1 MTKPTFFITTPIYY
15 VNDVPHLGH
24 AYTTVVADVFARY
37 HRLRGDDV
45 FFLTGTDEHGQK
57 IEKVAAEQGVA
68 PQALAD
74 RVVER
79 FRGLWQRLGISNDD
93 FIRTSEP
100 RHKMFVQ
107 QLWRRMQERGDIY
120 LGAYEGWYCVGCEGY
135 YTEKEINQGVCP
147 VGHKNVEHRR
157 EPSYFFALKK
167 YQQQLLDLY
176 DGKGQFAGRQPFV
189 APEARLNEVRSFV
202 AAGLE
207 DLSVS
212 RTTIKWAIP
221 VPDDPAHTVY
231 VWLDALANYISAL
244 GGLNGPRS
252 SFWPANLHLIGKDI
266 VRFHAVYWPAFLL
279 SAGLPL
285 PQRVL
290 AHGFWTVEGQKM
302 SKSLRNVVDPNF
314 LIDEYGRD
322 VVRYFVL
329 REVPLGQDGDFSHKN
344 LLGRINADLANDLG
358 NLVSRTLGMLQ
369 RYRGGVVPSA
379 APHPGLAAAASA
391 TRQKIEQA
399 MLLKQQPHLALEAIW
414 AYISDANQFIDAQA
428 PWTLAK
434 NGQEAEL
441 DALLVACLQAVA
453 QVAIW
458 LRPFMPDTA
467 AKILAVLGVNAHG
480 SDQLVDAGN
489 VLSTGAALPAIEPL
503 FPRLDAAAVEA
514 RLSKIQALSQP
525 TATATAEEDK
535 KMISIDQ
542 FFKTQLIVGQ
552 VLAAEAVPKS
562 SKLLKLQIDLAE
574 GQPRTVVAGI
584 AKSYTPE
591 ALIGKKVILVANLQP
606 AKLMGIESNGMV
618 LAGEGTD
625 GKTYVLEPAANVAV
639 GTRIK

>member
-1 MTKPTFFITTPIYY
+1 MSKSKFFITTPIYY

-57 IEKVAAEQGVA
+57 IEKVAAEQGVT

-79 FRGLWQRLGISNDD
+79 FRGLWQRLGIANDD
-93 FIRTSEP
+93 FIRTSEA
-100 RHKMFVQ
+100 RHKTFVQ
-107 QLWRRMQERGDIY
+107 QLWSRMQERGDIY

-167 YQQQLLDLY
+167 YQQRLLDLY
-176 DGKGQFAGRQPFV
+176 DGKGDFAGRPAFV

-202 AAGLE
+202 AGGLE

-221 VPDDPAHTVY
+221 VPGDPAHTVY

-244 GGLNGPRS
+244 GGLDGPRS
-252 SFWPANLHLIGKDI
+252 NFWPANLHLIGKDI

-285 PQRVL
+285 PERVL

-302 SKSLRNVVDPNF
+302 SKSLRNVVDPHF

-369 RYRGGVVPSA
+369 RYRNGVVPA
-379 APHPGLAAAASA
+379 AGAHQGLAAPAAA
-391 TRQKIEQA
+391 TLQKIEQA
-399 MLLKQQPHLALEAIW
+399 MLVKQQPHLALEAVW
-414 AYISDANQFIDAQA
+414 AYVSDANQFIDAQA

-434 NGQEAEL
+434 NGQVAEL
-441 DALLVACLQAVA
+441 DALLAALLQAVA
-453 QVAIW
+453 HAALW

-467 AKILAVLGVNAHG
+467 AKILAALGADAQNAERF
-480 SDQLVDAGN
+480 VDTNEIVRAGA
-489 VLSTGAALPAIEPL
+489 TLPAIEPL

-514 RLSKIQALSQP
+514 RLDKIQTLSQP
-525 TATATAEEDK
+525 AAAATSAGDK

-542 FFKTQLIVGQ
+542 FFDAHLIVGQ
-552 VLAAEAVPKS
+552 VVAAEAVPKS

-574 GQPRTVVAGI
+574 GQPRTVVSGI
-584 AKSYTPE
+584 AKSYAPE
-591 ALIGKKVILVANLQP
+591 ALLGKKVIVVANLQP

-618 LAGEGTD
+618 LAGEGAD
-625 GKTYVLEPAANVAV
+625 GKTHVLEPAADVPV
-639 GTRIK
+639 GARIK